1 MTKIKNLNETILEVK
16 KNKAIVNDLFAWQGK
31 ITEAYAYL
39 AFYEDG
45 KKKRFI
51 EGDWSDDPKDLEKW
65 LGLKEDLEAF
75 LKKHKSKNFTNIL
88 FFLDMRHSCKV
99 LNLEISD
106 VLKRKFEIKSEIID
120 GILKDSKG
128 FLLWRYQLENILR
141 LFYVT
146 RDDIQGFIKSLIRKE
161 EKCLRECKK
170 LKLSEGVSLKD
181 ILDDRLLLSD
191 RMAVIPP
198 RILFARNLYN
208 LVLDGESPR
217 AGY

>member
-1 MTKIKNLNETILEVK
+1 MSREFLKEEIIEIK
-16 KNKAIVNDLFAWQGK
+16 KNKSLVNDLFAWQGK

-65 LGLKEDLEAF
+65 MGLKEDLEVF
-75 LKKHKSKNFTNIL
+75 LKKHKSKNFMDVL
-88 FFLDMRHSCKV
+88 FFLDMRYLCKAFD
-99 LNLEISD
+99 LKISD

-161 EKCLRECKK
+161 KKCLSDCKK
-170 LKLSEGVSLKD
+170 LKLSDGVSLRD
-181 ILDDRLLLSD
+181 VFDDRLLQGD
-191 RMAVIPP
+191 RIGVIPP
-198 RILFARNLYN
+198 RIQFARNLFDSE
-208 LVLDGESPR
+208 VSR
-217 AGY
+217 